1 MKITNYK
8 IQITNKFQITMTKIT
23 KVNKKRI
30 TMPVMGYEVS
40 WQVVKEETENGR
52 KGMVSMGN
60 TLMKCGTMVDR
71 V

>member
-40 WQVVKEETENGR
+40 WQVVKEETEKR
-52 KGMVSMGN
+52 RREEREWYRWEIP
-60 TLMKCGTMVDR
+60 L
-71 V
+71 